1 MTLAPQRSAGTRA
14 GRSGAAGESG
24 PGPRGSESPGTPNDR
39 KKTGAQPWLMALAVA
54 VAVAG
59 AALSLN
65 GVLRGWAWYSPVLST
80 VLTVAFTMA
89 GLRALR
95 WHSIFV
101 TAGALAALVLIL
113 TFTFFRPNSILG
125 FIPSGATMTQ
135 LGRYLRRASETVL
148 AESAPVAPN
157 AGIVLLVCAA
167 LGLMVILVDALAYPL
182 ALPATSG
189 LGILAILIV
198 PAMIK
203 PQSVGVL
210 GFAAATAG
218 YLLILG
224 CSHWFAPDPR
234 TGADTARDPGQF
246 RRGALTGAVALTVT
260 LLLQLVV
267 PGFEQGTFP
276 QGSRL
281 NPFGSASGLNP
292 MISLGNSLRS
302 PTGDG
307 RITFATNATSTPYLR
322 SVTVDS
328 FNGDNWAPDD
338 RDSTRRLGTGR
349 MDSGFESAAT
359 EVRVVTA
366 INTGQFTS
374 PYLPAPYAPE
384 AVNGLTGRWSWDPAT
399 LSIKGVDANSRN
411 QQYVVLSA
419 APQLTPDLL
428 AQATGPVQDVPD
440 QFIRTPDNVPEIVRS
455 TAQAVTEGS
464 TTPYA
469 RAMAIQAYLRSVE
482 FTYSLQSPVQGGY
495 DGNGLSVLADFLNQK
510 SGYCIHFASAMAVMA
525 RLEGIPS
532 RIAVGYAPGRAT
544 GATVSIGG
552 QGALPEFEVDA
563 RDAHAWP
570 ELYFQGLGWVP
581 FEPTPSRGVV
591 PSYAT
596 EGQAPSGASTNENND
611 GLIPSN
617 AAVPT
622 PTPSVA
628 PLPLPGAAAEPDGAS
643 VLRPVLYGAG
653 AVLFVGLLL
662 ASPHLARGALRR
674 RRLSGSG
681 AGSSAAAQAWAELR
695 DLATDYGV
703 APRTSETPRHFS
715 ERLRQAGAL
724 GEPQGLDADG
734 HRAVRS
740 LTADFERRQYGRPPS
755 VHGVDG
761 VPSGARPG
769 SGTSAGS
776 GGSTAGAGSTEA
788 SAGPLIAAVRSS
800 LRAHAGPLVRF
811 RAEWLPPSI
820 LAVWRRA
827 AAAPFRAARR
837 TAQRT
842 RRGLAGARSR
852 VREALRR
859 VRRKRR
865 LRRS

>member
-1 MTLAPQRSAGTRA
+1 MTLAPQRSAGAHADPSGKR
-14 GRSGAAGESG
+14 GRGS
-24 PGPRGSESPGTPNDR
+24 PGPESPGTPKAR
-39 KKTGAQPWLMALAVA
+39 TTAGAQPWLMALAVA

-59 AALSLN
+59 AALGLN
-65 GVLRGWAWYSPVLST
+65 GVLRGWAWYSPVLTT

-95 WHSIFV
+95 WRSVFV
-101 TAGALAALVLIL
+101 TAGALASLALIL
-113 TFTFFRPNSILG
+113 TFTFFRSNSILG

-135 LGRYLRRASETVL
+135 VGRYLRRASETVL
-148 AESAPVAPN
+148 GESAPVAPN

-167 LGLMVILVDALAYPL
+167 LGLLVILVDALAYPL

-189 LGILAILIV
+189 LGILAVLIV

-234 TGADTARDPGQF
+234 TGADTARNPGQF

-267 PGFEQGTFP
+267 PGFEQGAFP

-307 RITFATNATSTPYLR
+307 RITFATNAPSTPYLR

-328 FNGDNWAPDD
+328 FDGDNWTPDD
-338 RDSTRRLGTGR
+338 RDVTRRLGTGR
-349 MDSGFESAAT
+349 MDSGFEPAAT
-359 EVRVVTA
+359 EIRVVTA
-366 INTGQFTS
+366 VNTGQFTS

-399 LSIKGVDANSRN
+399 LSIKGVDTTSRD

-419 APQLTPDLL
+419 APQLTPEVL
-428 AQATGPVQDVPD
+428 AQATGPVQGVPEL
-440 QFIRTPDNVPEIVRS
+440 FIRPPDNVPEIVRT
-455 TAQAVTEGS
+455 TAEAVTAGS
-464 TTPYA
+464 TSPYA
-469 RAMAIQAYLRSVE
+469 QAMAIQRYLRSAD

-532 RIAVGYAPGRAT
+532 RIAVGYAPGRPT

-552 QGALPEFEVDA
+552 QGALPEYEVDA

-581 FEPTPSRGVV
+581 FEPTPSRGLV

-617 AAVPT
+617 SPLPT
-622 PTPSVA
+622 PLPSPA
-628 PLPLPGAAAEPDGAS
+628 PLPLPGASARPDALS
-643 VLRPVLYGAG
+643 VLLPVLYGAG
-653 AVLFVGLLL
+653 AVVLVGLLL
-662 ASPHLARGALRR
+662 ASPHLARRARRR
-674 RRLSGSG
+674 RRLDGSG
-681 AGSSAAAQAWAELR
+681 VDGTAAAQAWAELR

-703 APRTSETPRHFS
+703 APQTSETPRHFS
-715 ERLRQAGAL
+715 ARLRHAGAL
-724 GEPQGLDADG
+724 GEPEGLDAGG
-734 HRAVRS
+734 HRAVRT

-755 VHGVDG
+755 VPGAGGDR
-761 VPSGARPG
+761 SGA
-769 SGTSAGS
+769 SGNA
-776 GGSTAGAGSTEA
+776 AGAGISGA
-788 SAGPLIAAVRSS
+788 PAAPLIAAVRSS

-811 RAEWLPPSI
+811 RAEWLPPSV

-827 AAAPFRAARR
+827 AGAPFRAARR
-837 TAQRT
+837 ATQRT
-842 RRGLAGARSR
+842 RRGLAGARLRARGS
-852 VREALRR
+852 LRR
-859 VRRKRR
+859 MRG
-865 LRRS
+865 LRRG

>member
-1 MTLAPQRSAGTRA
+1 MTLTPQRSPGAHSGNSEASAGGGPVPGPGSFPGTRRA
-14 GRSGAAGESG
+14 RE
-24 PGPRGSESPGTPNDR
+24 
-39 KKTGAQPWLMALAVA
+39 KVGAQPWLMALAVA
-54 VAVAG
+54 IAVAG

-95 WHSIFV
+95 WPSVLV
-101 TAGALAALVLIL
+101 TAGAFAALTLIL
-113 TFTFFRPNSILG
+113 TFTFFRPQSILG
-125 FIPSGATMTQ
+125 FIPSGATLSQ

-148 AESAPVAPN
+148 GESAPVAPN

-167 LGLMVILVDALAYPL
+167 LGLLVILVDALAYPL

-189 LGILAILIV
+189 LGILAVLIV

-203 PQSVGVL
+203 PQSVGAL
-210 GFAAATAG
+210 GFAVAAAG

-234 TGADTARDPGQF
+234 TGADTARNPGQF

-260 LLLQLVV
+260 LLLQLAI

-302 PTGDG
+302 PSGDG
-307 RITFATNATSTPYLR
+307 RITFATNAPSTPYLR

-338 RDSTRRLGTGR
+338 RDDTRRMGTGR
-349 MDSGFESAAT
+349 MDSGFESIAT

-366 INTGQFTS
+366 VNTGLFTS
-374 PYLPAPYAPE
+374 PYLPVPYAPE

-399 LSIKGVDANSRN
+399 LSIKGVDANTRD
-411 QQYVVLSA
+411 QQYVVLSV

-428 AQATGPVQDVPD
+428 AQATGPAQGVPE
-440 QFIRTPDNVPEIVRS
+440 QFIRPPDNVPEIVRT
-455 TAQAVTEGS
+455 TAEAVTAGS
-464 TTPYA
+464 TTAYA
-469 RAMAIQAYLRSVE
+469 KAMAIQRYLRSVD

-532 RIAVGYAPGRAT
+532 RIAVGYAPGRST

-552 QGALPEFEVDA
+552 QGALPEYEVDA

-596 EGQAPSGASTNENND
+596 EAAAPSGASTNENND
-611 GLIPSN
+611 GLFPGN
-617 AAVPT
+617 TPNPT
-622 PTPSVA
+622 PLPTVA
-628 PLPLPGAAAEPDGAS
+628 PLPLPGAATQADPAG
-643 VLRPVLYGAG
+643 LMLPVLYSTGAL
-653 AVLFVGLLL
+653 LFLGLLL
-662 ASPHLARGALRR
+662 ASPHMARTARRR
-674 RRLSGSG
+674 RRLNGARG
-681 AGSSAAAQAWAELR
+681 AGGSELQAWAELR
-695 DLATDYGV
+695 DLAMDYGV
-703 APRTSETPRHFS
+703 APQTSETPRHFS
-715 ERLRQAGAL
+715 ERLRSAGVL
-724 GEPQGLDADG
+724 GEPAGPDAEV

-740 LTADFERRQYGRPPS
+740 LTVDFERRQYGRPPS
-755 VHGVDG
+755 W
-761 VPSGARPG
+761 PG
-769 SGTSAGS
+769 
-776 GGSTAGAGSTEA
+776 GAGSDTGVPESGA
-788 SAGPLIAAVRSS
+788 HRIAAVRAA
-800 LRAHAGPLVRF
+800 LRAHASPLVLF

-820 LAVWRRA
+820 MAAWRRA
-827 AAAPFRAARR
+827 ATAPFRAARR

-842 RRGLAGARSR
+842 RRGLSR
-852 VREALRR
+852 VWSRTRGAVRR
-859 VRRKRR
+859 VRW